1 MDKNYS
7 TMGNELICTDPDS
20 GKKFWKIKLEGNT
33 AVSGGFMGT
42 PPLEAGGYIVIAT
55 YNGLIKVLDAKTGA
69 TVKEYDIENNVRY
82 QPVVD
87 QGWIY
92 VTTTNSKMF
101 AINTKMKNL
110 TGWPMWGGNAE
121 RSNQSVN

>member
-1 MDKNYS
+1 
-7 TMGNELICTDPDS
+7 
-20 GKKFWKIKLEGNT
+20 
-33 AVSGGFMGT
+33 MGT

-87 QGWIY
+87 NGWIY